1 MRNIQI
7 ILGYD
12 GSRYHGWQRQ
22 KNLITVQEE
31 VEKAI
36 IKLTKENNK
45 VNGCSRTDSGVHAK
59 GQSANFFT
67 EKLIPIEKIPLA
79 LNTYLPK
86 DIRVYKA
93 VERPIEFHSRYHA
106 KGKRYTY
113 QILNNPYGC
122 ALEYKRAWHIPQRL
136 NVEEMVKA
144 NEYIIGT
151 HDFSAFRVTG
161 SGVKSSIRTI
171 YKSKLIK
178 DGDKIIL
185 DIEGNGFLYKM
196 VRSIIGTLVE
206 VGKGRFNPE
215 DIPKIME
222 SRNRKN
228 GGKTAPPEGLYLEE
242 IYY

>member
-1 MRNIQI
+1 M
-7 ILGYD
+7 
-12 GSRYHGWQRQ
+12 
-22 KNLITVQEE
+22 
-31 VEKAI
+31 
-36 IKLTKENNK
+36 
-45 VNGCSRTDSGVHAK
+45 
-59 GQSANFFT
+59 
-67 EKLIPIEKIPLA
+67 
-79 LNTYLPK
+79 PK

-185 DIEGNGFLYKM
+185 DIEGTVLYKM

-222 SRNRKN
+222 SRNRKMGEN
-228 GGKTAPPEGLYLEE
+228 SSARRFIFRRNILLRMIIKH
-242 IYY
+242 